1 MPEEPTPEQESAG
14 PPRDVAVHR
23 RAAGFDVTFAPR
35 PQAVLSV
42 VLTVVAVVVVL
53 YLIYLLRKPIG
64 WIVVAAFLAVA
75 LSGPVNFLSRWVSR
89 GKAMALSYLG
99 LFLVPIAL
107 LAIVVPPLASNGAT
121 FVRKLPSYARDL
133 QDSVHKNDRLRAI
146 DQKYHLTQKLEQKAN
161 KLPDRAGDAA
171 KFLGDLGIGL
181 VNSLFALVTIVILSI
196 FILAGGR
203 DWLDTTLRRW
213 PEDRADR
220 LRHTF
225 DDMGGAVVG
234 YCAGALFQAF
244 LAGTSTFVV
253 LLILGV
259 PFAAPLAVITGL
271 FDLLPMVGATIAA
284 VLVGIIT
291 AFSGFPVITIIWTAW
306 AILYQQVENN
316 VIQPRIQSRAV
327 GVHPFV
333 VVVSV
338 LFGGSLLGVIG
349 AILAVPVAAT
359 VQVLLRDW
367 ARWRHDEAA
376 GAEAGA
382 QPEPA

>member
-1 MPEEPTPEQESAG
+1 MSDDPTPEQESAG
-14 PPRDVAVHR
+14 RPGDLAVEARDSGYDIR
-23 RAAGFDVTFAPR
+23 FAPR
-35 PQAVLSV
+35 PRAVLSI

-64 WIVVAAFLAVA
+64 WLAVASFLAVA
-75 LSGPVNFLSRWVSR
+75 LSGPVNFLSRWMSR

-107 LAIVVPPLASNGAT
+107 LAIVIPPLASNGAT
-121 FVRKLPSYARDL
+121 FVRKLPTYARDL
-133 QDSVHKNDRLRAI
+133 QDSVQKNKKLREI
-146 DQKYHLTQKLEQKAN
+146 DDKYNVTQKLEQKAN
-161 KLPDRAGDAA
+161 DLPSKAGDAA

-181 VNSLFALVTIVILSI
+181 VNSLFALVTIVILSA
-196 FILAGGR
+196 FMLAGGR
-203 DWLDTTLRRW
+203 DWVDAALRRW
-213 PEDRADR
+213 PEDRAAR
-220 LRHTF
+220 ARSTL

-234 YCAGALFQAF
+234 YCAGALLQAF
-244 LAGTSTFVV
+244 IAGLSTFIV
-253 LLILGV
+253 LTILSV
-259 PFAAPLAVITGL
+259 PFAAPLAVITAL

-291 AFSGFPVITIIWTAW
+291 AFSGFPLITIIWTAW
-306 AILYQQVENN
+306 AIGYQQIENN

-338 LFGGSLLGVIG
+338 LFGGTLLGVAG

-359 VQVLLRDW
+359 IQVLLRDW
-367 ARWRHDEAA
+367 AQLRHDEQAP
-376 GAEAGA
+376 GDAE
-382 QPEPA
+382 PEPA